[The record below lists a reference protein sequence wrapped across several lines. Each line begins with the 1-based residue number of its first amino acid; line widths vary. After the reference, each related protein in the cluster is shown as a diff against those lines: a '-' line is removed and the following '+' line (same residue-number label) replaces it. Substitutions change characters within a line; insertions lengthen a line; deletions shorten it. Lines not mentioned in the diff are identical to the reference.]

1 MIPRQHRA
9 KAAGVAATAAVFI
22 GGWEGLQTVAY
33 RDASPAQIW
42 TICYGSTEGVKPGD
56 RKTVEECNALLEG
69 ELREKYIPGVEACL
83 RAPATDRQRVAFYSF
98 AYNLGIGRFCKS
110 IAPVWNAGDKAGA
123 CAKLLRFNTAGG
135 IPLRGL
141 TRRRQAEYELC
152 SG

>member
-1 MIPRQHRA
+1 MAI
-9 KAAGVAATAAVFI
+9 AAPLVMGF
-22 GGWEGLQTVAY
+22 EGLRHTVY
-33 RDASPAQIW
+33 SDPIGIKTYCVGETRNPERR
-42 TICYGSTEGVKPGD
+42 YYST
-56 RKTVEECNALLEG
+56 EECNALLEG

-110 IAPVWNAGDKAGA
+110 IAPVWNAGDRAGA

-141 TRRRQAEYELC
+141 TRRRQAEFDLC
-152 SG
+152 SAG